1 MGLLWF
7 SLLILELS
15 SLPKEPVYMAATVIV
30 GIVVGM
36 GEFSILA
43 SVIDSG
49 VVATFVC
56 LAEGI

>member
-1 MGLLWF
+1 
-7 SLLILELS
+7 
-15 SLPKEPVYMAATVIV
+15 MAATVIV